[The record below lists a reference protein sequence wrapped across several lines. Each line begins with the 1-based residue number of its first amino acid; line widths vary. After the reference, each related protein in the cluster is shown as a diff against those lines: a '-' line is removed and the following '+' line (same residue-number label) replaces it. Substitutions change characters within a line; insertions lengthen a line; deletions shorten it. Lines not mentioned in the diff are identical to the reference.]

1 MLFIILLYIGLIV
14 VFVDMHIK
22 LFRTVTSKRYTKAM
36 NIGMVLIALI
46 GDILTVILIVTGW

>member
-22 LFRTVTSKRYTKAM
+22 LFRTVTSKRYTKAE
-36 NIGMVLIALI
+36 NIGLVLIMLT
-46 GDILTVILIVTGW
+46 GDILTVILIITS